1 MSEKSEKDNKAF
13 HSYLDNIKAK
23 TGKTPED
30 FRILAENKG
39 LAKTGEIVA
48 WLKSEFEL
56 GHGHAMAVAH
66 VINSH
71 GKARVSAD
79 DAVGTFFTGNKAQW
93 RKSYDAL
100 IARVNQFGS
109 DIEIAPGKTY
119 LSLVR
124 GAKKFGILQT
134 TADRMDIGIKL
145 KGAEPTD
152 KFEAAGSWNSMV
164 THRVRVTDA
173 KQVDAEVIAWLKR
186 AYDTAK

>member
-39 LAKTGEIVA
+39 LVKTGEIVA

-71 GKARVSAD
+71 GKASVSAD

>member
-173 KQVDAEVIAWLKR
+173 KQVDAEVVAWLKR